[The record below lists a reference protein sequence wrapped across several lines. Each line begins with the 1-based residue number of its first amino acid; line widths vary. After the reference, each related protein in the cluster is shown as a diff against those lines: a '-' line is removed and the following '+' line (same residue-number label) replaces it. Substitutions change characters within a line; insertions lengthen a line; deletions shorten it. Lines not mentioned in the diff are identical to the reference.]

1 MTKSTR
7 EGSSRTCLVPQP
19 DLSDGTP
26 QVSLRLA
33 DSSSCLKEM
42 DLTDEIS
49 FVNSGAFFFR
59 LVLLF
64 CLRIYFLICS
74 VPAPPAL
81 SILNMFFFFFFHW
94 SSQCQHAV
102 VQGKITCL
110 SVLKPHIPTG
120 ALQSLIHALVCHSNV
135 TLRTYEDGL
144 LGRGVQMDRTDLKS
158 GTRNDTE
165 HKMQPKCRCLLSV
178 FKCVWSAQFKL

>member
-49 FVNSGAFFFR
+49 FINSGAFFFR

-64 CLRIYFLICS
+64 CLHIYFLICS

-81 SILNMFFFFFFHW
+81 SILNMFCCFF
-94 SSQCQHAV
+94 SP
-102 VQGKITCL
+102 
-110 SVLKPHIPTG
+110 LKLTMSACCGARQNNMLIPVETT
-120 ALQSLIHALVCHSNV
+120 HSN
-135 TLRTYEDGL
+135 
-144 LGRGVQMDRTDLKS
+144 
-158 GTRNDTE
+158 
-165 HKMQPKCRCLLSV
+165 RCLTRPDTCFSLS
-178 FKCVWSAQFKL
+178 FKCNFAYI